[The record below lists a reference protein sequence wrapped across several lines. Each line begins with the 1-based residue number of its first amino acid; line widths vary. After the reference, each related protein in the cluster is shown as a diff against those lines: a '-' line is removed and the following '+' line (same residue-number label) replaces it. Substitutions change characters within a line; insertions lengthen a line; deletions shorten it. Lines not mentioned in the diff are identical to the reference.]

1 MATNMALKRARK
13 AQRRKQVVAEKRKIE
28 ALETS
33 LAGRVR
39 RAAQMPIQHCLL
51 AESLFEI
58 GLGML
63 VLARGPTPHSVTLS
77 AFLIDVFCLG
87 IKDVMV
93 RSVGAEELAM
103 YIETMEA
110 RASMVPVE
118 PSYARK
124 LLGDV
129 AAWAQS
135 LGFPPHRDFA
145 VAERMFGDVS
155 AAGCNVDFRFGRD
168 GKPLYMP
175 GPTESASLVQRRLE
189 HLRTTLGDDDFDFDA
204 PL

>member
-13 AQRRKQVVAEKRKIE
+13 AQRRKQVVAERRKVDG
-28 ALETS
+28 LETS

-58 GLGML
+58 GLGTL
-63 VLARGPTPHSVTLS
+63 VLARGPTPHFVTLS

-87 IKDVMV
+87 VKDVMV
-93 RSVGAEELAM
+93 RSVGAEEFAM
-103 YIETMEA
+103 YIETVGAAAPM
-110 RASMVPVE
+110 MPVE

-155 AAGCNVDFRFGRD
+155 AAGCDVDFRFGLD
-168 GKPLYMP
+168 GKPSYMP
-175 GPTESASLVQRRLE
+175 GPTESASLIHGRIE
-189 HLRTTLGDDDFDFDA
+189 HLRRTLGDDDFDLDA

>member
-13 AQRRKQVVAEKRKIE
+13 AQRRKQIVAEKRKAE

-51 AESLFEI
+51 AESLFEM
-58 GLGML
+58 GMGTL
-63 VLARGPTPHSVTLS
+63 VLARGPTPQTVTLS

-93 RSVGAEELAM
+93 RSVGAEEFAM
-103 YIETMEA
+103 YIGAMEA
-110 RASMVPVE
+110 HASMVPVE

-155 AAGCNVDFRFGRD
+155 AAACDVEFRFGRD
-168 GKPLYMP
+168 GKPTYMP
-175 GPTESASLVQRRLE
+175 GPTESSSLNSPPDR
-189 HLRTTLGDDDFDFDA
+189 A
-204 PL
+204 PAQNAR